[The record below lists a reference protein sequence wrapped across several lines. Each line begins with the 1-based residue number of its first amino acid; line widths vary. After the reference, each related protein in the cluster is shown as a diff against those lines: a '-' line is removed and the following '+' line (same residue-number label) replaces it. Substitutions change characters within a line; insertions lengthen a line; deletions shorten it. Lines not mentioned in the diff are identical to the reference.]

1 MAKQYESLEETGEF
15 RHPEVD
21 TWSCFRIFV
30 RWLSPLIDLACK
42 RPLNEDDLCD
52 PPKFCEISV
61 ISQRLSQEWT
71 AECKRHDG
79 KTTPPSLL
87 RTLFRVF
94 RQDILRSGF
103 SQFCFMV
110 LQLTQPFLIGKLL
123 DEIASPQS
131 NLKAGLLAALPL
143 GCIAF
148 LSSGCLITAFY
159 HLRRT
164 GLCLRG
170 SMMMNVYSHALLI
183 TNAARQQSNI
193 GTTANLMSI
202 DSEKLVLAYLFMHHL
217 WSVFRPFLLFFL
229 SPFVPISSS
238 SLPLLGKVL

>member
-1 MAKQYESLEETGEF
+1 MARPYETLEEGREK
-15 RHPEVD
+15 RHPEEE

-42 RPLNEDDLCD
+42 RPLNEDDLWD
-52 PPKFCEISV
+52 PPGFCEISF
-61 ISQRLSQEWT
+61 ISQRLTQEWQT
-71 AECKRHDG
+71 ECKRHEG
-79 KTTPPSLL
+79 KTSSPSLL
-87 RTLFRVF
+87 RAMFHVF
-94 RQDILRSGF
+94 RRDILRSGF
-103 SQFCFMV
+103 FQLCFMI

-123 DEIASPQS
+123 DEISSPKS
-131 NLKAGLLAALPL
+131 DLKAGLLAALPL

-148 LSSGCLITAFY
+148 LSSACLITAFY

-164 GLCLRG
+164 GLCIRG

-183 TNAARQQSNI
+183 TSTARQQSNI

-217 WSVFRPFLLFFL
+217 W
-229 SPFVPISSS
+229 
-238 SLPLLGKVL
+238 